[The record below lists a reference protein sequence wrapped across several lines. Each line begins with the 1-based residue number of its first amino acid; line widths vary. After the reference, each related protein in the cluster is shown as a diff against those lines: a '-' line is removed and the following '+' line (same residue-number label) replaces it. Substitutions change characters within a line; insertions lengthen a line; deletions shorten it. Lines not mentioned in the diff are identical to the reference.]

1 MQFDFELDG
10 LTVIPLSPLSSLAD
24 SFFAF
29 LFVFPVVEFVGR
41 RFLFSFRFRH
51 VPKAI
56 KKATDAKREAS
67 SREKHKMEN
76 KRAHAKPGAIPH
88 VNTRE
93 HAIVRE
99 LE

>member
-1 MQFDFELDG
+1 MDS
-10 LTVIPLSPLSSLAD
+10 PLSHCLLDSVLSSLAD
-24 SFFAF
+24 SFFAC
-29 LFVFPVVEFVGR
+29 LFVFLWSNLLGGV
-41 RFLFSFRFRH
+41 LFSFRFRH

-67 SREKHKMEN
+67 SREKHKTEN

>member
-1 MQFDFELDG
+1 MWSNLY
-10 LTVIPLSPLSSLAD
+10 LLA
-24 SFFAF
+24 
-29 LFVFPVVEFVGR
+29 GGC
-41 RFLFSFRFRH
+41 RFRH
-51 VPKAI
+51 VPRAI
-56 KKATDAKREAS
+56 KKAADAKREAS